1 MTKRTLFQRPRRV
14 HRLLRHH
21 LNARD
26 CHCDIMFLSA
36 TTTTLIV
43 SKVNYCCWMHVTV
56 HYLPGCTRH
65 STSYLSDL
73 PTTSQLWSSRFTPVT
88 TSHCRWSLIFCC
100 WTTAL
105 WQRAWR
111 CPVCFN
117 TDNFLVDN
125 LNWFSQQ
132 RILNT
137 PLHSLWSLLVV
148 SPTTVSWLP
157 PVIPHGL
164 CKVTI

>member
-26 CHCDIMFLSA
+26 RQCEIVFLTA

-65 STSYLSDL
+65 STSVFV
-73 PTTSQLWSSRFTPVT
+73 WSADDKSTFTPVM

-105 WQRAWR
+105 WQPVWS

-117 TDNFLVDN
+117 SDNFLVDK

-137 PLHSLWSLLVV
+137 SLRSLWSSLVV